1 MAEGWVEVGGGRLW
15 YERRGEGFPVVLLHP
30 GLWDSRIWDEQFE
43 EFSHQHDTIRYDLR
57 GSGRSD
63 PPIGRYSDLR
73 DLRSMLDDLRVDR
86 FAVVGC
92 GSGGSLAID
101 AALAFPG
108 SIDAIVPVAPG
119 LSGYEWH
126 DPGLEA
132 LSHEVDVAVRA
143 GELRRAMEIELAVWA
158 PLSAADAQV
167 HEIAMDNTA
176 VLVSDEPL
184 AESPPAAVARLV
196 DIEAA
201 TLVVVGDRDLR
212 EVHAIADLIA
222 RSIPGAQKRVVAD
235 ADQLVNVGKPEK
247 FNRLVLDFLAFR
259 M

>member
-1 MAEGWVEVGGGRLW
+1 MTEGWVDVGGGRLW
-15 YERRGEGFPVVLLHP
+15 YEREGEGFPVVLLHP
-30 GLWDSRIWDEQFE
+30 GLWDSRIWVEQFE
-43 EFSHQHDTIRYDLR
+43 EFSHHHDTIRYDLR

-63 PPIGRYSDLR
+63 PPHGRYSDLR
-73 DLRSMLDDLRVDR
+73 DLRTVLDDLHIDR

-119 LSGYEWH
+119 LSGYEWQ
-126 DPGLEA
+126 DSGLEA
-132 LSHEVDVAVRA
+132 LSQEVGVAVRA

-176 VLVSDEPL
+176 VLVTDEPL
-184 AESPPAAVARLV
+184 AESPPSAVSRLV

-201 TLVVVGDRDLR
+201 TLVVVGDRDLA
-212 EVHAIADLIA
+212 EVHAIADLIV

-235 ADQLVNVGKPEK
+235 ADQLVNVRKPEK
-247 FNRLVLDFLAFR
+247 FNRLVLDFLSFR
-259 M
+259 I

>member
-1 MAEGWVEVGGGRLW
+1 VTEGWIDVGGGRLW
-15 YERRGEGFPVVLLHP
+15 YERGGEGFPVVLLHP

-43 EFSHQHDTIRYDLR
+43 EFSRHHDTIRYDLR

-63 PPIGRYSDLR
+63 PPTGRYSDLR
-73 DLRSMLDDLRVDR
+73 DLRSLLDDLHVDR

-92 GSGGSLAID
+92 GSGGSLAVD

-108 SIDAIVPVAPG
+108 SIDAIVPIAPG
-119 LSGYEWH
+119 LSGYEWR
-126 DPGLEA
+126 DAGLEA
-132 LSHEVDVAVRA
+132 LAQEVGVAVRA

-176 VLVSDEPL
+176 VLVTEDPH
-184 AESPPAAVARLV
+184 AESPPSAVARLV

-201 TLVVVGDRDLR
+201 TLVVVGDRDLA

-235 ADQLVNVGKPEK
+235 ADQLVNVRKPEK